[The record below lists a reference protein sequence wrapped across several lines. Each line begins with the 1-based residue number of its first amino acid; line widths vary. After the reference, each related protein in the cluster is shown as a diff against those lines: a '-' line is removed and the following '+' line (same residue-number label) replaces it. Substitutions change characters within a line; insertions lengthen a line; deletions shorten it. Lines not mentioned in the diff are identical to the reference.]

1 MFDRVLKTS
10 LNTTLFSVHLTL
22 SLFKVQ
28 LSDITITPLRHR
40 AFVTSNYILILIA
53 QVFLLV
59 L

>member
-1 MFDRVLKTS
+1 MFDTVLKTS
-10 LNTTLFSVHLTL
+10 LNTTLFSVHLTF

-28 LSDITITPLRHR
+28 LSDIIITPLRHR